1 MEEDSFKFEIK
12 VEVELKDGR
21 LNTRICAPDE
31 ELSELAKQV
40 MAAYMMVICKAIAER
55 KPFGKGEAK
64 IWEEEE

>member
-1 MEEDSFKFEIK
+1 MDENSFKFEIK

-40 MAAYMMVICKAIAER
+40 MAAYMMVIARAVAER
-55 KPFGKGEAK
+55 KPFGSGEAE
-64 IWEEEE
+64 IEDIEE

>member
-1 MEEDSFKFEIK
+1 MEDSFKFEVK

-40 MAAYMMVICKAIAER
+40 MAAYMMVICNAIAER
-55 KPFGKGEAK
+55 KPFGKGDAE
-64 IWEEEE
+64 IGEVEE